1 MLQTF
6 IKWLVLKVAL
16 PKALLYLREVA
27 VTNDGRLFHN
37 IEGQWVSGIT
47 SSSDVKE
54 LIPEFYY
61 MFEFLK
67 NKNNLALGIK

>member
-1 MLQTF
+1 MLQAF

-37 IEGQWVSGIT
+37 IEGMHVSMADYRVG
-47 SSSDVKE
+47 
-54 LIPEFYY
+54 
-61 MFEFLK
+61 
-67 NKNNLALGIK
+67 ALV